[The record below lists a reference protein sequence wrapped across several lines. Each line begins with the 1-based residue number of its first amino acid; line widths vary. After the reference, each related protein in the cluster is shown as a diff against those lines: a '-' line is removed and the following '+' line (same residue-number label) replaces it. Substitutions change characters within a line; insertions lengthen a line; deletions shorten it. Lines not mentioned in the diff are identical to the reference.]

1 MQTIDMG
8 GFEMAFETAVQVS
21 LAWTILL
28 SACVAI
34 VGVWTAAI
42 TSIRGVILACTD
54 RDPKKG
60 TIHPYIT
67 GMIVIW
73 CGACLM
79 TVGIASFV
87 KWMLS

>member
-1 MQTIDMG
+1 MQIISTAA
-8 GFEMAFETAVQVS
+8 FEMAFETVIQVS

-28 SACVAI
+28 AACVAI
-34 VGVWTAAI
+34 IGVWTAAV
-42 TSIRGVILACTD
+42 TSIRGVILACTE
-54 RDPKKG
+54 RDPKRD
-60 TIHPYIT
+60 TIHPYVT